1 MKTDYNKILKR
12 QIQKYSN
19 GQGIP
24 EDMLPLFESISSFYD
39 NFERDQKLVER
50 VMDLSSDELMQSN
63 LELKKLNEEMD
74 RFVYSTSHDLRAP
87 LLSILGLLN
96 IIESENTQYDIKGYL
111 KLLRD
116 STVKLDRFISDIIDY
131 SRNTR
136 LEISCVEVDF
146 SSLIDDSFKHLN
158 YMPGCSTLLK
168 LINIDEHAKL
178 YSDDRRL
185 SIIFNNIISNA
196 IKYQK
201 SDIEDSY
208 VNIEA
213 EITQTELRVEIADNG
228 IGIEEQYLKNI
239 FDMFYRASPEA
250 KGSGLGLYIVQETLE
265 KLNGSIEVESA
276 IGEGTKFT
284 VVIPNMTLGID

>member
-24 EDMLPLFESISSFYD
+24 EDMLPLFDSISSFYD

-50 VMDLSSDELMQSN
+50 VMDLSSDELMESN

-96 IIESENTQYDIKGYL
+96 IIESENNQYDIKGYL

-136 LEISCVEVDF
+136 LEITCVEVDF

-185 SIIFNNIISNA
+185 SIVFNNIISNA

-213 EITQTELRVEIADNG
+213 EITNTELRVEIADNG